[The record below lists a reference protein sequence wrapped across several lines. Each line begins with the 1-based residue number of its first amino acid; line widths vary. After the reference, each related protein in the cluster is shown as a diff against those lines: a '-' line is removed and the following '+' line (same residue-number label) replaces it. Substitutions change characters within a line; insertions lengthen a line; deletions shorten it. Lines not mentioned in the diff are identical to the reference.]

1 MMTGI
6 TLIVAFDLDAA
17 ARRTATEALGGVGQ
31 LICLCDVGADGRA
44 TALRDA
50 GAVLAWNLKDFS
62 ADDLALLG
70 GTKLIQFMTAGV
82 DFIPLSTLPPGVPV
96 ASNGGAY
103 AEPMAEHAL
112 ALALAAAKR
121 IIVEHNNVAAGIFN
135 QHRNNRMLGGGVCAI
150 LGFGG
155 IGVATARIMRGIGM
169 QTFGINRS
177 GTPHD
182 LLDWVGTPDRL
193 DEMLAA
199 ADVLIISVPLTK
211 ATTGMIGAREL
222 NLMKPNAILINLARG
237 EIVDEAGL
245 FAYLQAQ
252 PKFTACIDAWWV
264 EPVRHGTFR
273 MDHPFTSLPNVVASP
288 HNSASVAAY
297 RTVALRRAAENCRRA
312 LQGETVH
319 YLVRPEDRLL

>member
-1 MMTGI
+1 MGNN
-6 TLIVAFDLDAA
+6 LVVAFDLDEV
-17 ARRTATEALGGVGQ
+17 ARHVVTDTLGGAAE
-31 LICLCDVGADGRA
+31 IMCLGNIAPDQRA
-44 TALRDA
+44 ATLRDA

-62 ADDLALLG
+62 PDDLALLVG
-70 GTKLIQFMTAGV
+70 KKLIQFMTAGV
-82 DFIPLSTLPPGVPV
+82 DFIPLSTLPPDLPV

-121 IIVEHNNVAAGIFN
+121 IIVEHNNVVAGIFN